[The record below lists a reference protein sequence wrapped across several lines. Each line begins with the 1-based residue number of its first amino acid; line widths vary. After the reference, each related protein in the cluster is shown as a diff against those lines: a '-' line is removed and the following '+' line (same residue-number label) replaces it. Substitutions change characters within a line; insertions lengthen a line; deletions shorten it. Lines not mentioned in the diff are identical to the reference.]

1 MMKKFFVLV
10 LAVSLIGC
18 SFKWIPKT
26 HKTTESTKYLSQ
38 YENYSFNFDEWR
50 RYVNPVTGFTF
61 LYNNDLFNL
70 DNMLS
75 IINLLEIEKP
85 DVLAYYKMEEQ
96 KIEDSST
103 NSYSTFYSNDEI
115 QINTYREIG
124 KMKGKYEI
132 NISNRGV
139 SHTFIFYKNNRRV
152 ALTASRS
159 FSPETNYNMI
169 SYFNDLK
176 NKDVQFE
183 ENNYFKMFYSS
194 LSTLA
199 NYTGSLKL

>member
-1 MMKKFFVLV
+1 MNGK
-10 LAVSLIGC
+10 ID
-18 SFKWIPKT
+18 
-26 HKTTESTKYLSQ
+26 E
-38 YENYSFNFDEWR
+38 YEKE
-50 RYVNPVTGFTF
+50 
-61 LYNNDLFNL
+61 
-70 DNMLS
+70 
-75 IINLLEIEKP
+75 
-85 DVLAYYKMEEQ
+85 EEQ